1 MVSASDCLGE
11 ESEELKTGVGEAL
24 DVASSVSES
33 NSCIMMI
40 FAICL
45 KF

>member
-1 MVSASDCLGE
+1 MVSVSDCLGE
-11 ESEELKTGVGEAL
+11 QSEELKTGVEESL

-40 FAICL
+40 VAICL